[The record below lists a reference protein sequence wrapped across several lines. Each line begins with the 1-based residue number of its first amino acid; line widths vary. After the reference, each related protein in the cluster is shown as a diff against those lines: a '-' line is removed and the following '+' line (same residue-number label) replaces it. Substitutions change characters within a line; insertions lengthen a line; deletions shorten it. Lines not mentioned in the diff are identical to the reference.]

1 MTYNQFLLSKLS
13 SQKMSLQRLK
23 QVAQKEWRRS
33 SLIPKVAQLRY
44 SIWKNSNYC
53 GFEFEKG
60 WMKMKFGAARYCE
73 IETSWVSGRASLIS
87 WRRIWDLANLW
98 NRTGWKRIRLQNWL
112 HNAIVQVFRASP
124 PTSKTKL
131 VLRHAKPNPLF
142 PAPRT
147 AWSCPRWTTGGTGAA
162 KEKFSKG

>member
-1 MTYNQFLLSKLS
+1 MGAVEGIYAFIYCTKWRSGQVSRMPYGRTHWSVCQQTLKDSATQLLTKYKSGALVT
-13 SQKMSLQRLK
+13 Q
-23 QVAQKEWRRS
+23 W
-33 SLIPKVAQLRY
+33 
-44 SIWKNSNYC
+44 N
-53 GFEFEKG
+53 G
-60 WMKMKFGAARYCE
+60 GAARYCE
-73 IETSWVSGRASLIS
+73 FETSWVSGRASLIS

-98 NRTGWKRIRLQNWL
+98 NRTGWKRIRLHNRL

-147 AWSCPRWTTGGTGAA
+147 AWSCPRWTTGGTGEMLERVKA
-162 KEKFSKG
+162 

>member
-1 MTYNQFLLSKLS
+1 MPLYIAKSGDLEGCHACLTDWLTDSQCKDSATQLLTKYKSGALVT
-13 SQKMSLQRLK
+13 Q
-23 QVAQKEWRRS
+23 W
-33 SLIPKVAQLRY
+33 
-44 SIWKNSNYC
+44 N
-53 GFEFEKG
+53 G
-60 WMKMKFGAARYCE
+60 GAARYCE
-73 IETSWVSGRASLIS
+73 FETSWVSGRASLIS

-98 NRTGWKRIRLQNWL
+98 NRTGWKRIRLHNRL

-162 KEKFSKG
+162 KEKCSKG